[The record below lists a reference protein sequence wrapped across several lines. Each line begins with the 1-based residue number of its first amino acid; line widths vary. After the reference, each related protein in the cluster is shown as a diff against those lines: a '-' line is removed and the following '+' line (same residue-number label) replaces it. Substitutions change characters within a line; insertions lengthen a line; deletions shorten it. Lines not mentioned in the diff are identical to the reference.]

1 VRIGIVVP
9 FSWSYWGGVVEHSE
23 NQAAA
28 LRALGHDVKILMGHD
43 PPGHATRLLHPRTG
57 RHGNL
62 PDGIIPVG
70 RSVVVPA
77 NGSLPNIVLSPRSI
91 GRVRD
96 VLAEQQFDVVHLHE
110 PMTPAVCVAA
120 LSFAKCPVVAT
131 WHAAGDLGWMRGA
144 VHVWGFLIDRIDQ
157 RIAVSRMA
165 KESAERFLGP
175 GFEIVPNGVVVPA
188 HADPENREHRIVF
201 VGRHD
206 TRKGLP
212 VLLRAWP
219 EIRRRTGA
227 RLRLIGTDPLQYRL
241 LHTRLGFDEDG
252 IDVLGIVPNDVRDRE
267 LASAKLFVSPALG
280 GESFGMVLVEAFA
293 MATPVVASDI
303 PGFADVVRPGA
314 AVLVPPG
321 DEAALADAI
330 AGLLADEPRRAEM
343 GRTGRELAVDLYA
356 WPDVARRLE
365 QIYERVVA

>member
-1 VRIGIVVP
+1 VKIGIVVP

-96 VLAEQQFDVVHLHE
+96 VLAEQQFELVHLHE

-131 WHAAGDLGWMRGA
+131 WHAAGELAWMRGA
-144 VHVWGFLIDRIDQ
+144 VHTWGFLIDRVDQ

-165 KESAERFLGP
+165 RESAERWLGP
-175 GFEIVPNGVVVPA
+175 GFEIVPNGVVVPE
-188 HADPENREHRIVF
+188 HADPGNREHQIVF

-206 TRKGLP
+206 ARKGLP

-241 LHTRLGFDEDG
+241 LHTRIGFDEDG
-252 IDVLGIVPNDVRDRE
+252 IDVLGIVPNEVRDRE
-267 LASAKLFVSPALG
+267 LATAKLFVSPALG

-303 PGFADVVRPGA
+303 PGFADVALPEA
-314 AVLVPPG
+314 ALLVPPA
-321 DEAALADAI
+321 DEAALTEAI
-330 AGLLADEPRRAEM
+330 AGLLADEPRRAAM
-343 GRTGRELAVDLYA
+343 GSAGRELAVELYA